1 MKIFLATFLILLF
14 AALCPAQQLDPE
26 ATEQQQLSNAL
37 AEAGTSPVDFVHALE
52 NHLAKY
58 PKSSHKA
65 EIERALVKSAIESK
79 DDKRIVQ
86 YGERVLA
93 TDSSDLQILDRVA
106 RALLASED
114 KSSAEKALAYA
125 RRSEKLVEEMG
136 KQAPPAH
143 YGEGQW
149 KSELDQGVARALV
162 LQARATGNL
171 GKLDEA
177 RQIAERAYTAYPSAE
192 AAREIGR
199 WLAKAGKDLEAVEH
213 IADAFTIEDP
223 HSSEIDRGRDR
234 MRMGELYQKANGSEK
249 GLGDLILRAYDRT
262 RALTSERL
270 ARLKSKD
277 PNVQAASILDF
288 TLPGVDGESLPL
300 ASLRG
305 KTIVLDFWATW
316 CGPCRAQHPLYE
328 KVKDRVRDNPD
339 VVFLSIDTDED
350 HSLVAPFLKAVN
362 WNQKVYFES
371 GMSRTLQISSIP
383 TTIIVDRSGRIA
395 SRMNGYVPDRFVD
408 LLTERIEQTLQNR
421 SAP

>member
-1 MKIFLATFLILLF
+1 MKIFIILIF

-37 AEAGTSPVDFVHALE
+37 AEAGTSPVDFMRALE
-52 NHLAKY
+52 NHLSKY

-65 EIERALVKSAIESK
+65 EIERALVKAAIESK

-93 TDSSDLQILDRVA
+93 TGSRTDPADLQILDRVA
-106 RALLASED
+106 RALLSSDD
-114 KSSAEKALAYA
+114 KSSAEKALGYA
-125 RRSEKLVEEMG
+125 RRSEKLIEDMG
-136 KQAPPAH
+136 KQSPPAR

-149 KSELDQGVARALV
+149 KNELDQGGARALV

-177 RQIAERAYTAYPSAE
+177 IQLAQRAYTLYPSAE

-277 PNVQAASILDF
+277 PNLQAASILDF
-288 TLPGVDGESLPL
+288 TLPAVAGESLPL
-300 ASLRG
+300 GSLRG
-305 KTIVLDFWATW
+305 KTVVLDFWATW

-328 KVKDRVRDNPD
+328 KVKERFRGNPD
-339 VVFLSIDTDED
+339 VIFLSIDTDED

-371 GMSRTLQISSIP
+371 GLSRTLQISSIP
-383 TTIIVDRSGRIA
+383 TTIIVDRSGQVA

-408 LLTERIEQTLQNR
+408 LLTERIEQTLK
-421 SAP
+421 

>member
-1 MKIFLATFLILLF
+1 MKIFLILIF
-14 AALCPAQQLDPE
+14 AALCPAQELDPD

-37 AEAGTSPVDFVHALE
+37 AEAGTSSVDFIRALE

-58 PKSSHKA
+58 PKSSKRA
-65 EIERALVKSAIESK
+65 EIERALAKAAIASK
-79 DDKRIVQ
+79 DDNRIIQ

-93 TDSSDLQILDRVA
+93 TDSGDLQVLDRVA
-106 RALLASED
+106 RALLSTD
-114 KSSAEKALAYA
+114 GKSNAEKALGYA
-125 RRSEKLVEEMG
+125 RRSEKLIEEMR
-136 KQAPPAH
+136 KQPPPGR
-143 YGEGQW
+143 YGESQW
-149 KSELDQGVARALV
+149 ANELDQGIARAQV
-162 LQARATGNL
+162 LQARAVGNL
-171 GKLDEA
+171 GKVDEA
-177 RQIAERAYTAYPSAE
+177 AALAQRAYAVYPSAE

-199 WLAKAGKDLEAVEH
+199 WMAKVGKDLEAIER

-234 MRMGELYQKANGSEK
+234 MRMGELYQKANGTEK

-262 RALTSERL
+262 RALTSERMML
-270 ARLKSKD
+270 MKSKD
-277 PNVQAASILDF
+277 PNVQAAGILDF
-288 TLPGVDGESLPL
+288 TLPAVDGESLQL

-328 KVKDRVRDNPD
+328 KVKDRFRDNPN

-350 HSLVAPFLKAVN
+350 HSLVSPFLKAVK

-383 TTIIVDRSGRIA
+383 TTIVVDRSGQIS

-408 LLTERIEQTLQNR
+408 LLTERIQQTLKN
-421 SAP
+421 